1 MCFVSHWRWLEPS
14 SDFIVFPDSF
24 CLNSCDWR
32 TQGLDPSWLPWFW
45 VAALGSCQWPAIWCS
60 MACCGQ
66 SVTRGATRKSGRRRV
81 RGDES
86 VIEPAGQPMSVAGE
100 DSAVGCLQ
108 RQAPRSTELF
118 FRDARRKSR
127 R

>member
-1 MCFVSHWRWLEPS
+1 M
-14 SDFIVFPDSF
+14 VFPDSF
-24 CLNSCDWR
+24 WRKSCDWR
-32 TQGLDPSWLPWFW
+32 TQGLEPSWLPWFW

-60 MACCGQ
+60 MACSE

-100 DSAVGCLQ
+100 GSALGALQ
-108 RQAPRSTELF
+108 RLPCSTELF